1 MAYNTYN
8 YQPYTSGYNTVNPYQ
23 QNQQYPPAQNM
34 QQAQNGGY
42 ICRPVTCR
50 EEAVAAQVD
59 YFAAG
64 LVMPD
69 LNHGMIYVKRFNP
82 NTGASDFGEFKYCPP
97 QPQISPEAANF
108 DPEQFVTRQ
117 EFEEF
122 TRRMQ
127 AVKEAEYEPV

>member
-8 YQPYTSGYNTVNPYQ
+8 YPPYTSGYNTVNTPYQ
-23 QNQQYPPAQNM
+23 PQQQTTPMQAQQPAQS
-34 QQAQNGGY
+34 GGY

-59 YFAAG
+59 YFSAG

-69 LNHGMIYVKRFNP
+69 FAHGVIFVKRFNP
-82 NTGASDFGEFKYCPP
+82 NTGVSDFGEFKYTPP
-97 QPQISPEAANF
+97 APVHESGSIDTS
-108 DPEQFVTRQ
+108 QFITRK

-127 AVKEAEYEPV
+127 AMREVEVDAV